1 MSESTASRIDR
12 VGREQRREER
22 QRTSTSGSSASS
34 NMVSST
40 SFTSSSSP
48 NQSPIAPKSGSQNEH
63 QMSCTNEDNNGEDP
77 DSTSTFEQGISDTL
91 ICLLKSNY
99 ILFHPIHLNSFLTY
113 YREYRGSRVS

>member
-34 NMVSST
+34 NLVSST

-63 QMSCTNEDNNGEDP
+63 QMSCTNEDYNGEDP

-91 ICLLKSNY
+91 ICLLNLIRIDSY
-99 ILFHPIHLNSFLTY
+99 SFSHYTSEFISYMLQKI
-113 YREYRGSRVS
+113 

>member
-34 NMVSST
+34 NLVSST

-99 ILFHPIHLNSFLTY
+99 SLY
-113 YREYRGSRVS
+113 YFSHYTSEFISYMLQKI